1 MGSGSSARRADFRK
15 TKLYGTVSFVEEI
28 QPSAA
33 PDANDRPRP
42 RPGSHSAAREQAILA
57 ATAELVVEVG
67 YERVTVDAIAARAR
81 ASKSTMYRK
90 WPSKAEL
97 VADALRHHAE
107 GRATELQDTG
117 SVRGDMLLTVR
128 SIARTFTSSDA
139 GPSLLS
145 LLEAIRADPVLREV
159 VRAQIDE
166 RSARDGTL
174 ICTRAVSRG
183 EDIDADRGPAVIGL
197 ALAHLFVRTLLSGE
211 PPGDHEQRILV
222 DQMLLPLLNTRARPE
237 TASPA

>member
-1 MGSGSSARRADFRK
+1 VEQIRPSSA
-15 TKLYGTVSFVEEI
+15 V
-28 QPSAA
+28 
-33 PDANDRPRP
+33 DAKYRPRP
-42 RPGSHSAAREQAILA
+42 RPGSYSAAREQAILA
-57 ATAELVVEVG
+57 AAAELVVEVG

-117 SVRGDMLLTVR
+117 SMRGDLLLTVR

-145 LLEAIRADPVLREV
+145 LVEAIRADPVLREV

-174 ICTRAVSRG
+174 ICTRAISRG
-183 EDIDADRGPAVIGL
+183 ENIDADRGPAVLGL

-222 DQMLLPLLNTRARPE
+222 DQTLLPLLSTRVQPE